1 MFWGVWSLRLRFS
14 DDWSIIELVEAKRRI
29 QELNALIECQR
40 QIVEESE
47 QRGYDATSAKIVLE
61 SLYVSLSLYVQALD
75 RLQIMLPEQAA

>member
-1 MFWGVWSLRLRFS
+1 MRLRFS
-14 DDWSIIELVEAKRRI
+14 DDWGIIELAEAERRI

-61 SLYVSLSLYVQALD
+61 SLHVSLSLYVQALD

>member
-1 MFWGVWSLRLRFS
+1 VWSLRLRFS
-14 DDWSIIELVEAKRRI
+14 DDWGIIELAEAERRI

-61 SLYVSLSLYVQALD
+61 SLHVSLCLYVQALD

>member
-1 MFWGVWSLRLRFS
+1 LRLRVS
-14 DDWSIIELVEAKRRI
+14 DDWVITELAEAERRI

-61 SLYVSLSLYVQALD
+61 SLQVSLSLYVQALD

>member
-1 MFWGVWSLRLRFS
+1 MRLRFS
-14 DDWSIIELVEAKRRI
+14 DDWGIIELVEAKRRI

-61 SLYVSLSLYVQALD
+61 SLHVSLSLYVQALD
-75 RLQIMLPEQAA
+75 RLQIMLPEQEA

>member
-1 MFWGVWSLRLRFS
+1 LRLRVS
-14 DDWSIIELVEAKRRI
+14 DDWGITELEEAERRI

-47 QRGYDATSAKIVLE
+47 QRGYDATSAKIVRE
-61 SLYVSLSLYVQALD
+61 SLHVSLSLYVQALD

>member
-1 MFWGVWSLRLRFS
+1 MRLRFS
-14 DDWSIIELVEAKRRI
+14 DDWGIIELVEAKRRI

-61 SLYVSLSLYVQALD
+61 SLHVSLSLYVQALD

>member
-1 MFWGVWSLRLRFS
+1 MRLRFS
-14 DDWSIIELVEAKRRI
+14 DDWGIIELVEAERRI

-61 SLYVSLSLYVQALD
+61 SLHVSLSLV
-75 RLQIMLPEQAA
+75 RTGSGPAANYAA